1 MLKFKEWH
9 NYNCVENKVMDYIGD
24 IYIKVFRKLP
34 KGTGFKTDNGN
45 MMFSTLMRLEDAA
58 KMFGELSLI
67 KVHLHME
74 NDYRTLCAL
83 LGWEEVEVE
92 ANEKEVAQ

>member
-9 NYNCVENKVMDYIGD
+9 NYNSVENKVMDYIGD

-34 KGTGFKTDNGN
+34 NGTGFRTDKGN

-58 KMFGELSLI
+58 KMFGELPLSRSTFIWKMIIERYVLYLVG
-67 KVHLHME
+67 K
-74 NDYRTLCAL
+74 RQ
-83 LGWEEVEVE
+83 
-92 ANEKEVAQ
+92 K

>member
-1 MLKFKEWH
+1 MLKFKDWH

-24 IYIKVFRKLP
+24 IYIKVFHKLP
-34 KGTGFKTDNGN
+34 NGTGFRTDKGN

-58 KMFGELSLI
+58 KMFGELPLI
-67 KVHLHME
+67 KINFHME

-83 LGWEEVEVE
+83 LGWEE
-92 ANEKEVAQ
+92 ANGEENTQ

>member
-24 IYIKVFRKLP
+24 IYIKVFRKLRN
-34 KGTGFKTDNGN
+34 GAGFRTDKDS

-58 KMFGELSLI
+58 KMFGELPLI
-67 KVHLHME
+67 KINFHME
-74 NDYRTLCAL
+74 NDYRMLCAL
-83 LGWEEVEVE
+83 LGWEEVEV
-92 ANEKEVAQ
+92 NEEEVAQ

>member
-9 NYNCVENKVMDYIGD
+9 NYNCVENKVMDCVAD

-34 KGTGFKTDNGN
+34 NGTGFRTDRAN
-45 MMFSTLMRLEDAA
+45 MMISTLMRLEDAA
-58 KMFGELSLI
+58 KMFGELPLI
-67 KVHLHME
+67 KIHLYME

-83 LGWEEVEVE
+83 LGWEEAE
-92 ANEKEVAQ
+92 ANGEEVAQ

>member
-24 IYIKVFRKLP
+24 IYIQVFRKLP
-34 KGTGFKTDNGN
+34 NCTGFRTDKGN

-83 LGWEEVEVE
+83 LGWEEAE
-92 ANEKEVAQ
+92 ANGKEVAR